1 MVCRSLDIARPCR
14 EEATGSRRI
23 RLVPQKNHPC
33 PHRLRAVQCL
43 SYSQNVAG
51 LWLKCGIWD
60 GKVSCSRLV
69 LPPRLER
76 PGTRSEGPDGR
87 FGAKLFFKFFT
98 TRVGWRIF
106 TTDLSHGKNENFF
119 ALLKRF
125 RRTTF
130 C

>member
-1 MVCRSLDIARPCR
+1 MKKPPESVVPSPRFQP
-14 EEATGSRRI
+14 EI
-23 RLVPQKNHPC
+23 RNT
-33 PHRLRAVQCL
+33 
-43 SYSQNVAG
+43 
-51 LWLKCGIWD
+51 
-60 GKVSCSRLV
+60 CSRLV